1 MDYDLCIIGGGPG
14 GYVAAIKAA
23 QSGLKTV
30 LVEARNIGGICLNE
44 GCIPT
49 KTLLRTAKL
58 FSDIQ
63 DAARY
68 GISLEGARPAIDW
81 PTLMARKDSVVGQ
94 LVGGIGQLLK
104 HNGVEVVK
112 GFATALDPHTV
123 QVGERRM
130 TCSHL
135 VVATGSSP
143 SMAEIPGLI
152 QARDQGIVIDS
163 TGALVL
169 PKLPQRLI
177 ILGGGVI
184 AVEFASLYSGL
195 GVEVVMVQRS
205 PEILK
210 GLDADVRKTI
220 QRHLVKTGVKLH
232 HSTAVKAIDG
242 HTVTLETPKG
252 LLEETADYI
261 LVSTGRSANL
271 QGLEALGLK
280 TVKGFVETDSRLRT
294 NVPGVYAIGDLNG
307 KYMLAHVASAEGLIA
322 VENILGKATEINYD
336 RIPSCIYSFPEVGAA
351 GLTEEEARTR
361 GHDVI
366 ISQFPLSANGK
377 ALAEGE
383 SLGFVKIVADKQYG
397 EVLGIHIVAS
407 HATDMIAEA
416 VAVLELEGTVH
427 DLARTV
433 HPHPTLSEIVMEAA
447 HGAVDQ
453 PIHIFKRD

>member
-1 MDYDLCIIGGGPG
+1 MDYDLCILGGGPG

-23 QSGLKTV
+23 QSGLKTA

-68 GISLEGARPAIDW
+68 GIALEGARPTIDW
-81 PTLMARKDSVVGQ
+81 STLMLRKDTVVSQ
-94 LVGGIGQLLK
+94 LVGGVRQLLK
-104 HNGVEVVK
+104 HNGVEVIS
-112 GFATALDPHTV
+112 GFGTALDPHTV
-123 QVGERRM
+123 QVGDRRL
-130 TCSHL
+130 TCRHL
-135 VVATGSSP
+135 IVATGSSP
-143 SMAEIPGLI
+143 AMPDTPGLA
-152 QARDQGIVIDS
+152 QAREQGIVIDS
-163 TGALVL
+163 TDALVL
-169 PKLPQRLI
+169 PKLPKRLI

-195 GVEVVMVQRS
+195 GTEVVMVQRS

-232 HSTAVKAIDG
+232 HSTTVKAVSG
-242 HTVTLETPKG
+242 HTVTLETPGG
-252 LLEETADYI
+252 LLEETGDYI
-261 LVSTGRSANL
+261 LVSTGRTANL
-271 QGLEALGLK
+271 KGLEALGLK
-280 TVKGFVETDSRLRT
+280 TAKGFVETDGQMRT

-307 KYMLAHVASAEGLIA
+307 RFMLAHVASAEGLVA
-322 VENILGKATEINYD
+322 VDNILGKAAEINYD

-351 GLTEEEARTR
+351 GLTEEEARSR
-361 GHDVI
+361 GHEVI
-366 ISQFPLSANGK
+366 VSQFPLSANGK

-447 HGAVDQ
+447 HGAVDK
-453 PIHIFKRD
+453 PIHIFKKD

>member
-1 MDYDLCIIGGGPG
+1 MDYDLCILGGGPG

-23 QSGLKTV
+23 QSGLKTA

-58 FSDIQ
+58 FGDIQ

-68 GISLEGARPAIDW
+68 GIALEGGRPTIDW
-81 PTLMARKDSVVGQ
+81 PTLMARKDSVVSQ
-94 LVGGIGQLLK
+94 LVGGVRQLLK
-104 HNGVEVVK
+104 HNGVEVIS
-112 GFATALDPHTV
+112 GFGTALDPHTV
-123 QVGERRM
+123 QVGDRRL
-130 TCSHL
+130 TCRHL
-135 VVATGSSP
+135 IVATGSSP
-143 SMAEIPGLI
+143 AMPDTSGLA
-152 QARDQGIVIDS
+152 QAREQGIVIDS
-163 TGALVL
+163 TDALVL
-169 PKLPQRLI
+169 PRLPKRLI

-195 GVEVVMVQRS
+195 GTEVVMVQRS

-232 HSTAVKAIDG
+232 HSTTVKAISG
-242 HTVTLETPKG
+242 HTVTLETPGG
-252 LLEETADYI
+252 LVEETGDYI
-261 LVSTGRSANL
+261 LVSTGRTANL
-271 QGLEALGLK
+271 KGLEALGLK
-280 TVKGFVETDSRLRT
+280 TAKGFVETDSQMRT

-307 KYMLAHVASAEGLIA
+307 RFMLAHVASAEGLVA
-322 VENILGKATEINYD
+322 VDNILGKAAEINYD

-351 GLTEEEARTR
+351 GLTEEEARSR
-361 GHDVI
+361 GHEVI
-366 ISQFPLSANGK
+366 VSQFPLSANGK

-447 HGAVDQ
+447 HGAVDK
-453 PIHIFKRD
+453 PIHIFKKD

>member
-1 MDYDLCIIGGGPG
+1 MDYDLCILGGGPG

-23 QSGLKTV
+23 QSGLKTA

-58 FSDIQ
+58 FGDIQ

-68 GISLEGARPAIDW
+68 GIALEGRPTIDW
-81 PTLMARKDSVVGQ
+81 PTLMARKDSVVSQ
-94 LVGGIGQLLK
+94 LVGGVRQLLK
-104 HNGVEVVK
+104 HNGVEVVS
-112 GFATALDPHTV
+112 GFGTALDPHTV
-123 QVGERRM
+123 QVGDRRL
-130 TCSHL
+130 TCRHL
-135 VVATGSSP
+135 IVATGSSP
-143 SMAEIPGLI
+143 AMPDTPGLA
-152 QARDQGIVIDS
+152 QAREQGIVIDS
-163 TGALVL
+163 TDALVL
-169 PKLPQRLI
+169 PRLPKRLI

-195 GVEVVMVQRS
+195 GTEVVMVQRS

-232 HSTAVKAIDG
+232 HSTTVKAISG
-242 HTVTLETPKG
+242 HTVTLETPGG
-252 LLEETADYI
+252 LVEETGDYI
-261 LVSTGRSANL
+261 LVSTGRTANL
-271 QGLEALGLK
+271 KGLEALGLK
-280 TVKGFVETDSRLRT
+280 TAKGFVETDSQMRT

-307 KYMLAHVASAEGLIA
+307 RFMLAHVASAEGLVA
-322 VENILGKATEINYD
+322 VDNILGKAAEINYD

-351 GLTEEEARTR
+351 GLTEEEARSR
-361 GHDVI
+361 GHEVI
-366 ISQFPLSANGK
+366 VSQFPLSANGK

-447 HGAVDQ
+447 HGAVDK
-453 PIHIFKRD
+453 PIHIFKKD